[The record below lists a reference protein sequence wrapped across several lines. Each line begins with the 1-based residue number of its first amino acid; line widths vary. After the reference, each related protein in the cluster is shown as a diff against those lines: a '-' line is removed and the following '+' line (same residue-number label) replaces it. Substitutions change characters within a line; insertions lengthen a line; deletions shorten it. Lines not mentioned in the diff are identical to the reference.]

1 VIRTWIATEGKGK
14 RYESDTKK
22 RRRMKMNLYEI
33 DEAMY
38 IGCVDEETGE
48 IDTVKLE
55 ALQMERDKKISNL
68 ACWVK
73 DLAAE
78 EEAIANEMRA
88 LGKRKS
94 AVGNRK
100 ESVKNY
106 LQGYLNGE
114 KFKDGRCSISYR
126 KSKSVEIDE
135 SVDPLTLPQE
145 LVKVTVEPSKTLI
158 KEAIE
163 AGREITGCRIVEKEN
178 IQIR

>member
-1 VIRTWIATEGKGK
+1 
-14 RYESDTKK
+14 
-22 RRRMKMNLYEI
+22 MNLYEI

-48 IDTVKLE
+48 IDLVKLE
-55 ALQMERDKKISNL
+55 ALEMERDKKISDL

-73 DLAAE
+73 DLSAE
-78 EEAIANEMRA
+78 EEAIANEMKA

-100 ESVKNY
+100 ESVKRY

-126 KSKSVEIDE
+126 KSKAVEIDE
-135 SVDPLTLPQE
+135 GIDPNSLPQDV
-145 LVKVTVEPSKTLI
+145 VKVTVEPSKTLI

-163 AGREITGCRIVEKEN
+163 SGREITGCRIVEKEN